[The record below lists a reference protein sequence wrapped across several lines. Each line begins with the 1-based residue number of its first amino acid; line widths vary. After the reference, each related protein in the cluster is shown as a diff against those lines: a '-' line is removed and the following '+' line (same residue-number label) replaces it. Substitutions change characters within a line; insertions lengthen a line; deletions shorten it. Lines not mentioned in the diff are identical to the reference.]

1 MNDEY
6 IKALN
11 SYKKVAERELNKA
24 LDKENKRIERIKNKS
39 KEMLEQYP
47 SFRDIDEAYGAG
59 AITEKKRDKLYDFL
73 NSIGEGD
80 EETKS
85 QYDWLIKFYR
95 DDIREIEKELL
106 LIESKEK

>member
-1 MNDEY
+1 MESEY

-11 SYKKVAERELNKA
+11 SYKKTLEKELSKA
-24 LDKENKRIERIKNKS
+24 INKENERIERAKNKN
-39 KEMLEQYP
+39 KKILEEYP
-47 SFRDIDEAYGAG
+47 SFKDIDEAYGAG

-85 QYDWLIKFYR
+85 QYTWLIKFYR
-95 DDIREIEKELL
+95 DGIKEIENELL
-106 LIESKEK
+106 LVEPKEA